1 MHKYIN
7 KCTKVQYKDS
17 LKHKYNQCIETSEV
31 LKRSL
36 LPFLPT
42 TTGKVYLIKQSYC
55 ESSKIE
61 AVFS

>member
-1 MHKYIN
+1 MHEGTIQRQFKTQVLLVYWN
-7 KCTKVQYKDS
+7 FWS
-17 LKHKYNQCIETSEV
+17 IEKKTIC
-31 LKRSL
+31 L

-61 AVFS
+61 AVFN